1 MKNISLWLV
10 IVVLLIV
17 SCTADTIDTTE
28 SIDSKVSS
36 KKSGK
41 TARLVQNLTPENPAN
56 VYDFAG
62 KLHNDILDIYLTGN
76 YQYNTIAEIAQQ
88 IEAITIVNR
97 DSVFSNL
104 KTNQPINIEEI
115 QEIVNN
121 PESKLN
127 EAIVNS
133 SMTNV
138 AKDSLSSFMNSLFL
152 WENAAYEEIYESIIS
167 YEASVMANTQFTNE
181 DKRIILTTSSIA
193 RYSIYYAKERKDKDW
208 DSSVGNR
215 VGGVSGAIDN
225 SSTAVVMSLVAG
237 IMINNLAAD

>member
-10 IVVLLIV
+10 IVALLIV

-41 TARLVQNLTPENPAN
+41 TARLVQNLRPENPAN

-88 IEAITIVNR
+88 IEAITMVNS
-97 DSVFSNL
+97 DSVFAGL
-104 KTNQPINIEEI
+104 KTNQPVNIEEI

-121 PESKLN
+121 PQSELN
-127 EAIVNS
+127 ESIANS
-133 SMTNV
+133 SMTNG
-138 AKDSLSSFMNSLFL
+138 AKDSLSSFMNTLLL
-152 WENAAYEEIYESIIS
+152 WENDEYETIYQSIIS
-167 YEASVMANTQFTNE
+167 YESSVIANTQFTSE

-193 RYSIYYAKERKDKDW
+193 RYSLYYAKERKDKDW

-225 SSTAVVMSLVAG
+225 SSTAIIRSLVTG
-237 IMINNLAAD
+237 ILINNLAAD